1 MGLAAGPF
9 WLNRSSISGWKG
21 KPEEMG
27 AKEPNRKRETVGT
40 VEARM
45 RHSTRLNGEVWGVRL
60 KVTVASNF
68 R

>member
-1 MGLAAGPF
+1 
-9 WLNRSSISGWKG
+9 
-21 KPEEMG
+21 MG
-27 AKEPNRKRETVGT
+27 AKEPNRKGETLGT

>member
-1 MGLAAGPF
+1 
-9 WLNRSSISGWKG
+9 
-21 KPEEMG
+21 MG